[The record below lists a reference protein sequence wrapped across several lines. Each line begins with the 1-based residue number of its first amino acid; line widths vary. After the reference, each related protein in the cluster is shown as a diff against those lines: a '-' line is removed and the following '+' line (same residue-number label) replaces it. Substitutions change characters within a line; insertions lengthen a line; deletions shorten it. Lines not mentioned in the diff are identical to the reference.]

1 VSVLL
6 ATVHVEQLEDVLLL
20 VLDAHGDEDQ
30 VLPRVRGDHLP
41 SITASDFYKKI
52 NNFDVWH
59 KILKTKKIKDLSIK
73 NSFLQY

>member
-30 VLPRVRGDHLP
+30 VLSRVRGDHLP
-41 SITASDFYKKI
+41 SIKGPVIFTKI
-52 NNFDVWH
+52 LYNFDVWH
-59 KILKTKKIKDLSIK
+59 KILNAMKDL
-73 NSFLQY
+73 

>member
-6 ATVHVEQLEDVLLL
+6 ATVHVEQLKDVLLL

-41 SITASDFYKKI
+41 SIKGPVIFTKI
-52 NNFDVWH
+52 F
-59 KILKTKKIKDLSIK
+59 IISMCGIKFCKL
-73 NSFLQY
+73 